1 MALPL
6 FAEIR
11 RRELEATRAALQER
25 VAAFSA
31 ETVANRDKLVWEV
44 AWDVERLIV
53 RWVWEQVLDREMIQ
67 RVIGEAA
74 KWSRE
79 EIDQA
84 NQLLQAYLDIG
95 LAAQDALRALIDQL
109 TSRNVPVNGVR
120 YLDSLTEECRH
131 WKEDAR
137 VGLILAHADVAG
149 AIGKRLE
156 QVRAKPPTG
165 SSWRDLFPAEE
176 APHGHGQH

>member
-1 MALPL
+1 MAQ
-6 FAEIR
+6 IR
-11 RRELEATRAALQER
+11 RRELEATREALQDR
-25 VAAFSA
+25 LTAFAASFA
-31 ETVANRDKLVWEV
+31 ADRDRLVWEI

-67 RVIGEAA
+67 RVISEAA

-84 NQLLQAYLDIG
+84 NLLLQLYLDTG
-95 LAAQDALRALIDQL
+95 LGAQEALRMLIDQL
-109 TSRNVPVNGVR
+109 TSRGVPVNGVR
-120 YLDSLTEECRH
+120 YLDSLSEEYRQ

-137 VGLILAHADVAG
+137 DGLMLAQANVA
-149 AIGKRLE
+149 AAVGKRLE
-156 QVRAKPPTG
+156 QLRANPPTE